1 MTDHIIFDGKRAVG
15 VEWLEGEST
24 IPSKATANKEVLLCA
39 GRLPLRRSFNVPAWA
54 TLNS

>member
-1 MTDHIIFDGKRAVG
+1 MTDRILFDGKRAVG

-39 GRLPLRRSFNVPAWA
+39 GAIASRRSSSAPAWA
-54 TLNS
+54 TRSC